1 MPNGKVEREG
11 GREKDKF
18 LWPKKARKK
27 LTRNQIY
34 WTGSHCINFKNRIN
48 NISSCHTIYSQRE
61 GERIKITKKWMCQ
74 VAICHLPTGW
84 KRCQHSAAVW
94 VSFFTRVESHLP
106 TSPSTTPHH
115 PTCSLDLNMRKYSQV
130 IRFSR
135 CMTESKR
142 SFASVENQINFK
154 HSFASWWVR
163 EID

>member
-61 GERIKITKKWMCQ
+61 RERIKITKKWMCQ

-84 KRCQHSAAVW
+84 NRCQHSAAVW
-94 VSFFTRVESHLP
+94 VSFLRGLKAICQPHP
-106 TSPSTTPHH
+106 AQPPTTPHVH
-115 PTCSLDLNMRKYSQV
+115 WIWTWENTL
-130 IRFSR
+130 
-135 CMTESKR
+135 R
-142 SFASVENQINFK
+142 SSGLVGAWPRRANEASTNFHK
-154 HSFASWWVR
+154 CGKS
-163 EID
+163 D